1 MGEQSIVREEWDA
14 TNYAS
19 KSNLL
24 RVVREAADA
33 FFDLAE
39 APENWQMPTAAG
51 HWQVRDIVAHI
62 LDTTDG
68 YLERFEVTRNGGT
81 AEAVA
86 PLTEMAINADRR
98 ALAMRDMPRDELLS
112 RLHDSFGRAIKMFED
127 LTEDEWGNFMVVHAY
142 MGPVP
147 AFFYPIGQIMDY
159 GVHAWDIREG
169 LKTEHFLSPDI
180 ADFLVPFMVMTWK
193 FTCDTSRLGG
203 DDLDIAVRVSGRLP
217 LTYRFSVTNEG
228 MEYEPGSADGAQCVI
243 DFDASSL
250 VLTAFG
256 RTRAGTPTGDL
267 DAARRFANLFFR
279 I

>member
-1 MGEQSIVREEWDA
+1 MAPQNVVREEWDA

-24 RVVREAADA
+24 RVVRECAED
-33 FFDLAE
+33 FFELAE
-39 APENWQMPTAAG
+39 DPKNWELSTASG
-51 HWQVRDIVAHI
+51 HWEVRDLVAHI

-68 YLERFEVTRNGGT
+68 YIERFEITRGGGT
-81 AEAVA
+81 AEPLA
-86 PLTEMAINADRR
+86 PLTEMAVTADRR
-98 ALAMRDMPRDELLS
+98 ALAMRDVPREELLS

-127 LTEDEWGNFMVVHAY
+127 VTEDEWGTFMVVHAY

-159 GVHAWDIREG
+159 GVHSWDIREG
-169 LKTEHFLSPDI
+169 LKTEHFLHPDI

-193 FTCDTSRLGG
+193 FTADTSRLGG
-203 DDLDIAVRVSGRLP
+203 SDLDIAVRVSGRLP
-217 LTYRFSVTNEG
+217 MTYRFTVTKEG
-228 MEYEPGSADGAQCVI
+228 MEYEPGSADGAPCVI
-243 DFDASSL
+243 DFDPSSL

-256 RTRAGTPTGDL
+256 RTRGGTPTGDL